1 MGQAP
6 QPRGDV
12 EVGIGGQTGSARGG
26 FRVRFRVNV
35 RVNVQRYRPCYL
47 TTVVCSENRPKA
59 GIMNNLTVRISL
71 LVPHMDH

>member
-26 FRVRFRVNV
+26 FRVHV
-35 RVNVQRYRPCYL
+35 RVTVRVRFQRYRLCYL
-47 TTVVCSENRPKA
+47 TTVVYSENRPKA
-59 GIMNNLTVRISL
+59 GKNSFKY
-71 LVPHMDH
+71 

>member
-26 FRVRFRVNV
+26 FRVDV
-35 RVNVQRYRPCYL
+35 RVHVQRYRLCYL
-47 TTVVCSENRPKA
+47 TTVV
-59 GIMNNLTVRISL
+59 L
-71 LVPHMDH
+71 

>member
-26 FRVRFRVNV
+26 FRVTVRVRFRVTV
-35 RVNVQRYRPCYL
+35 RVTVQRYRPCYL

-59 GIMNNLTVRISL
+59 GTMIPV
-71 LVPHMDH
+71 